1 MKWESITLSSP
12 TPCTPNSNT
21 NWLVM
26 EDNNRSSTKWTSEDK
41 KLFENALAVH
51 DKDTPDQWHK
61 VAKMILG
68 KIVVDVIRK
77 YKELEVDI
85 SNIETVLIPVP
96 GYSSIATSPF
106 TLDWVNTHGYDGFKG
121 YGKRSSSLRP
131 IEHERKK
138 GVPRTEDE
146 HKTGGWSLKLIG
158 VWTRILYLE
167 FELPFNVPCILFLL
181 GLKKYGKGDWTNICC
196 NFVIT
201 RTPTQVGS
209 HAQKYFIRQLSG
221 GKDKSRASI
230 HDKTTVNL
238 TETITTSS
246 EDTNR
251 STSPHVLSSNNSQ
264 ILLLLHQELVF
275 NGVAFDLNFAPCLVV
290 ALFITLAMTL
300 NPGHERIFMSHYG
313 ANSFGVKIEGQNI
326 HESSYLGPQTQNM
339 VFQMQQSSQH

>member
-146 HKTGGWSLKLIG
+146 HKTGGWSLKLID
-158 VWTRILYLE
+158 LE
-167 FELPFNVPCILFLL
+167 FELPFDVPCILFLL

-196 NFVIT
+196 NF
-201 RTPTQVGS
+201 VGS

-275 NGVAFDLNFAPCLVV
+275 NGVV
-290 ALFITLAMTL
+290 TMTL